1 MHALLNSPVCATTET
16 YLSMFSSRQCSAVS
30 LGVPSSVVAPL
41 ARAAVARLAVP
52 FRGCTP
58 RIAAIARPAPRCVP
72 VEEDDVEGHGHT
84 CVRARQDCGDRLVG
98 MRPTWQMKS
107 KRTKKN
113 GCCYCLPAQPP
124 GLRIPPGVKDSR
136 CRYHRCS
143 RGPAL
148 PSKAS
153 ARKSKESV
161 CEEGAL
167 PRQQN
172 RIMRGGA
179 GSALCDPYIR
189 TARGGAR
196 SRPSG
201 PREGAPRRAA
211 RQAGEGEESVT
222 AMGQRCVAPDAMV
235 VYVLKMIMSHSAYR
249 LLSCV
254 CCVLMHSATKL
265 P

>member
-1 MHALLNSPVCATTET
+1 
-16 YLSMFSSRQCSAVS
+16 MFSSWQCSAVS

-41 ARAAVARLAVP
+41 ARAASITRGWLAVP

-58 RIAAIARPAPRCVP
+58 QIAAIAWPAPRCVP

-84 CVRARQDCGDRLVG
+84 CVRARQDCGDRLWACDPPV
-98 MRPTWQMKS
+98 WQMKS
-107 KRTKKN
+107 NYPYLSAPKKN

-235 VYVLKMIMSHSAYR
+235 VYVMKMIMSI
-249 LLSCV
+249 LMIQTFV
-254 CCVLMHSATKL
+254 VCVLRPYA
-265 P
+265 